1 MHHIKTED
9 LKIGAVERHHEQPV
23 SWHGLESVREN
34 LSVANCGLREINVQ
48 VGEINMGTQV
58 TPWAA
63 PYIMNP
69 LTQEEFDNVDE
80 DEKEERGDEEYSP
93 VLFLSKPFDRKSY
106 ELFTPAQMVDFAGL
120 CFKEAGLDDSIAFTT
135 TLFRGRR
142 QTIAKEITEASF
154 KDGNKHE
161 VKSYINLCNSVDGS
175 WKFFVNI
182 SEIRTVCFNTA
193 SANIGIGGTSCKHRP
208 DAMAAFLKRFPAIF
222 AQALKDHKSSANDYL
237 RLAGIEMTL
246 EQAQRFF
253 AALLVKGED
262 DAKLS
267 RVAYN
272 RVEGD
277 LSSLFVKGK
286 GNYGVSAADAYNA
299 VTEYYTHNYSEEANA
314 PGGTADNC
322 KRNAKEMLLSDKLP
336 ATLERGKQLLMDV
349 K

>member
-1 MHHIKTED
+1 MHHIKIED
-9 LKIGAVERHHEQPV
+9 LGLGAVERCETQPV
-23 SWHGLESVREN
+23 SWHGLEKTRVA
-34 LSVANCGLREINVQ
+34 LSVGNCGLRNINVQ
-48 VGEINMGTQV
+48 VGEINMGANV
-58 TPWAA
+58 TPWAV
-63 PYIMNP
+63 PFVKNP
-69 LTQEEFDNVDE
+69 VTREEFDNAPE
-80 DEKEERGDEEYSP
+80 DEKEERGDEEYNDI
-93 VLFLSKPFDRKSY
+93 LFLSKPFDRKSY

-142 QTIAKEITEASF
+142 QTIAKEIVEASF
-154 KDGNKHE
+154 KDGKNHE

-208 DAMAAFLKRFPAIF
+208 DAMAAFLKRFPVIF

-237 RLAGIEMTL
+237 KLANVEMTL

-299 VTEYYTHNYSEEANA
+299 VTEYYTHNYSVEANA
-314 PGGTADNC
+314 PNGTADNF

-349 K
+349 A